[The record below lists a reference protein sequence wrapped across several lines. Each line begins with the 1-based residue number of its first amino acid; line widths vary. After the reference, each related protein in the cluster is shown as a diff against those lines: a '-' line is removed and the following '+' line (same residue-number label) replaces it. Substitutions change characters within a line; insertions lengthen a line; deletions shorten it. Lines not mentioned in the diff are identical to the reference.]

1 MLVLIGWVGRGF
13 SVLLFSGRFLCIFM
27 SISGLTHPIG
37 RVSSTCLIATFNYY
51 DLNMKLKSVQAEHMC
66 WGKICFVGGKGE
78 GRVVDLILLV

>member
-51 DLNMKLKSVQAEHMC
+51 DLNMKLNQFKLN
-66 WGKICFVGGKGE
+66 ICVGGKYVFLEGKARGE
-78 GRVVDLILLV
+78 LLI